1 MVQMTVQLS
10 DELAERCKSVG
21 PWLST
26 IIELSL
32 AGFRTPASATASE
45 VIDFLFSNPSPGELI
60 DFHVSES
67 AQLRLRRLL
76 ALNEAGTLSDSEQ
89 AELDE
94 LQRLE
99 HIIIMLK
106 TRSQKQAV
114 RNDQ

>member
-32 AGFRTPASATASE
+32 AGFGTPAAATASE
-45 VIDFLFSNPSPGELI
+45 VTDFLFNNPSPDEVL

-76 ALNEAGTLSDSEQ
+76 ALNEAGTLSDSERL
-89 AELDE
+89 ELDE

-99 HIIIMLK
+99 HVIVKLK
-106 TRSQKQAV
+106 GQLPQT
-114 RNDQ
+114 